1 MDNDGCHGPREREG
15 ENFLAAGAHRP
26 GGLCRL
32 CALCL
37 LPTLQVTKYL
47 EGQGD
52 LVSRLITPI
61 TYIVTPITPRMNLI
75 TPISYIVTPIMPII
89 MNLVTKS
96 PLTLQVGLGPSE
108 SFPPRPQKQRPTS
121 SFHFLFHYPYKT
133 PT

>member
-37 LPTLQVTKYL
+37 VPTLQVTKYL

-52 LVSRLITPI
+52 LLITPI
-61 TYIVTPITPRMNLI
+61 THIVTPITSRINLI
-75 TPISYIVTPIMPII
+75 TPISYIVTPIILII

-96 PLTLQVGLGPSE
+96 PADPPSRAWTIGVL
-108 SFPPRPQKQRPTS
+108 STKATQTRTN
-121 SFHFLFHYPYKT
+121 
-133 PT
+133 